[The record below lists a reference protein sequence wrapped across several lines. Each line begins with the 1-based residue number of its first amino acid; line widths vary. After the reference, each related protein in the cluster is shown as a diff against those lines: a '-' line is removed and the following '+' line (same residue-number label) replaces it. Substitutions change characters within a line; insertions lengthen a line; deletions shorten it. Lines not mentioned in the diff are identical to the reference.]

1 MKFCGRQRRRLKG
14 SLFGAY
20 SQVDTGML
28 LAYTHQ
34 GHMRHSG
41 SILISNET
49 RKDQLNKHTYIK
61 LLTLFRMNLGK
72 RNMHEIK

>member
-1 MKFCGRQRRRLKG
+1 MRLKG
-14 SLFGAY
+14 SLFSAY
-20 SQVDTGML
+20 IQVDTGML

-49 RKDQLNKHTYIK
+49 RKVQLNKHTYK
-61 LLTLFRMNLGK
+61 VT
-72 RNMHEIK
+72 

>member
-14 SLFGAY
+14 SLFGAPQGDCRGNPAEQSGRHSY
-20 SQVDTGML
+20 ATGI
-28 LAYTHQ
+28 THQ

-49 RKDQLNKHTYIK
+49 R
-61 LLTLFRMNLGK
+61 
-72 RNMHEIK
+72 